1 MSVGSCS
8 APAQTQ
14 VNRWR
19 PSAMQTVQ
27 DVADFLQALMEHMHG
42 TGDEVAAE
50 SSEMFA
56 PKSRQGELANIY
68 WMPRIH

>member
-1 MSVGSCS
+1 MR
-8 APAQTQ
+8 A
-14 VNRWR
+14 
-19 PSAMQTVQ
+19 VQ
-27 DVADFLQALMEHMHG
+27 NVADFLQALMEHMHG

-56 PKSRQGELANIY
+56 SKSRQGELANIY